1 MHSLLDLKLA
11 GAINNDR
18 LADAAAQGQRAA
30 RLARTPRKSRWSR
43 TTTTATP
50 AR

>member
-30 RLARTPRKSRWSR
+30 RAARTGRKSRWSR
-43 TTTTATP
+43 ATTVTKSP
-50 AR
+50 R